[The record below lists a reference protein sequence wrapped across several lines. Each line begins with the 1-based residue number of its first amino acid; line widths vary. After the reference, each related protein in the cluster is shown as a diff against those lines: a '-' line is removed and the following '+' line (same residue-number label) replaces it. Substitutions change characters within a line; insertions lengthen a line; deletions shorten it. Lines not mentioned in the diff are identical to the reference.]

1 MLALDP
7 SVLAPRLWGD
17 IYFSKA
23 SNKFTRKAQDA
34 SDPRAFVQF
43 VLEPLYK
50 LYSSV
55 LSKESGDL
63 QATLATL
70 GVKLKPVMYKM
81 DVRPLLK
88 AVLDQFFGQNT
99 GLVDMIVEHI
109 PSPAAGAAS
118 KVRQQLTTIHYIL
131 TAASD
136 RTDIHWT
143 HDFCYCRQ
151 SQEVRSN
158 GAHNRSYHEAL

>member
-1 MLALDP
+1 MFNIYLSSRPDIPLLDIDP

-17 IYFSKA
+17 VYFNKA
-23 SNKFTRKAQDA
+23 SNKFTRNAQDP

-55 LSKESGDL
+55 LSKEPGDL

-70 GVKLKPVMYKM
+70 GIKLKPVMYKM

-88 AVLDQFFGQNT
+88 AVLDQFFGPST
-99 GLVDMIVEHI
+99 GLVDMIVEHV
-109 PSPAAGAAS
+109 PSPVAGAAS
-118 KVRQQLTTIHYIL
+118 KVRRLQATLDYL
-131 TAASD
+131 
-136 RTDIHWT
+136 
-143 HDFCYCRQ
+143 
-151 SQEVRSN
+151 
-158 GAHNRSYHEAL
+158 